1 MIKAENKEKIK
12 SILSLVLNLTI
23 SIVTM
28 SLIFVLAG
36 RVSQGDQAGA
46 SLFLGLSIISVLGYQ
61 VFLFIMYPNFKDRV
75 RLIAISSVYSI
86 ALIFAFMARNDI
98 NLFFLSTFFVLL
110 AIATSQILR
119 VFIRNKDKTALEII
133 TNILI
138 GVVLILLAISILLNY
153 NGSIGIAVVLVDV
166 IVFLLVSMK
175 NVLLP
180 SLKLSKVKVFVDILI
195 KTHTID
201 VLVCLLAIMIGF
213 SFLFPLFEPTITDF
227 WDALW
232 YCFTVITT
240 IGFGDFYATT
250 IIGRILTVLLGI
262 YGIIVVAILTS
273 VIVNYYNVIT
283 KKDKE
288 DEKYIE

>member
-23 SIVTM
+23 SIITM
-28 SLIFVLAG
+28 SLIFALAG

>member
-12 SILSLVLNLTI
+12 STLSLVLNLAI
-23 SIVTM
+23 SILTM
-28 SLIFVLAG
+28 SFIFVLAG

-75 RLIAISSVYSI
+75 RLIAISAVYSI

-138 GVVLILLAISILLNY
+138 GVVLILLAISTLLNY
-153 NGSIGIAVVLVDV
+153 NGSIVIAVVLVDV

-250 IIGRILTVLLGI
+250 VIGRILTVLLGI

>member
-1 MIKAENKEKIK
+1 
-12 SILSLVLNLTI
+12 
-23 SIVTM
+23 
-28 SLIFVLAG
+28 
-36 RVSQGDQAGA
+36 
-46 SLFLGLSIISVLGYQ
+46 
-61 VFLFIMYPNFKDRV
+61 MYPNFKDRV
-75 RLIAISSVYSI
+75 RLIAISAVYSI

-153 NGSIGIAVVLVDV
+153 NGSIGLAVVLVDV

-175 NVLLP
+175 KVLLP

-250 IIGRILTVLLGI
+250 VIGRILTVLLGI

-288 DEKYIE
+288 DEQYIE

>member
-23 SIVTM
+23 SIITM
-28 SLIFVLAG
+28 SLIFALAG

-75 RLIAISSVYSI
+75 RLIAISAVYSI

>member
-12 SILSLVLNLTI
+12 STLSLVLNLTI

-28 SLIFVLAG
+28 SLIFALAG

-75 RLIAISSVYSI
+75 RLIAISAVYSI

-250 IIGRILTVLLGI
+250 VIGRILTVLLGI

>member
-12 SILSLVLNLTI
+12 STLSLVLNLTI

-28 SLIFVLAG
+28 SLIFALAG

-75 RLIAISSVYSI
+75 RLIAISAVYSI

>member
-75 RLIAISSVYSI
+75 RLIAISAVYSI

-138 GVVLILLAISILLNY
+138 GVVLILLAISTLLNY

-250 IIGRILTVLLGI
+250 AIGRILTVLLGI

>member
-28 SLIFVLAG
+28 SLIFALAG

-75 RLIAISSVYSI
+75 RLIAISAVYSI

>member
-12 SILSLVLNLTI
+12 STLSLVLNLTI

-75 RLIAISSVYSI
+75 RLIAISAVYSI

>member
-12 SILSLVLNLTI
+12 STLSLVLNLAI
-23 SIVTM
+23 SILTM
-28 SLIFVLAG
+28 SFIFVLAG

-75 RLIAISSVYSI
+75 RLIAISAVYSI

-138 GVVLILLAISILLNY
+138 GVVLILLAI
-153 NGSIGIAVVLVDV
+153 
-166 IVFLLVSMK
+166 
-175 NVLLP
+175 
-180 SLKLSKVKVFVDILI
+180 
-195 KTHTID
+195 
-201 VLVCLLAIMIGF
+201 
-213 SFLFPLFEPTITDF
+213 
-227 WDALW
+227 
-232 YCFTVITT
+232 
-240 IGFGDFYATT
+240 
-250 IIGRILTVLLGI
+250 
-262 YGIIVVAILTS
+262 
-273 VIVNYYNVIT
+273 
-283 KKDKE
+283 
-288 DEKYIE
+288 